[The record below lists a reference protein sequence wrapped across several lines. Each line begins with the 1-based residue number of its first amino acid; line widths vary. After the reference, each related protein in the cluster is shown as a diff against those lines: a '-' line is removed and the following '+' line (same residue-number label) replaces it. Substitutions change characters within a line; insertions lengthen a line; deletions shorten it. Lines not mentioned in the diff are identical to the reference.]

1 MTCED
6 CIHFEVC
13 CYVDRGL
20 PICDSFKDK
29 YKFIELP
36 YPIDKNQSLQEH
48 MNNLNSIS
56 YEDLEIA
63 LKQID
68 KVLNTKFGIFEVTS

>member
-1 MTCED
+1 
-6 CIHFEVC
+6 
-13 CYVDRGL
+13 
-20 PICDSFKDK
+20 
-29 YKFIELP
+29 
-36 YPIDKNQSLQEH
+36 